1 MTESLWIRQL
11 ALVAR
16 ELEPAVERLRDR
28 LAIDISHRDPAIA
41 YFGLKNAV
49 MPVGTT
55 FLEVVAPT
63 REGTTA
69 GRLLDRRGGDGG
81 YMILLQTDSL
91 ERDRARFAELGVRE
105 VFEVTEDDIRE
116 VHLHP
121 KDVGGAIVAFTQPT
135 PMESWRWG
143 GPGWQEHVRTDVV
156 TGICAAELQ
165 DPDPAAL
172 AERWSRVVDRP
183 AHPLA
188 NDGFEITLDRGT
200 SLRFVPATDGR
211 RPCPRAPRT
220 IRAPRR
226 RSTDA

>member
-1 MTESLWIRQL
+1 
-11 ALVAR
+11 
-16 ELEPAVERLRDR
+16 
-28 LAIDISHRDPAIA
+28 
-41 YFGLKNAV
+41 

-105 VFEVTEDDIRE
+105 VFEVTEDDIEE

-121 KDVGGAIVAFTQPT
+121 KDVGGAIVAFTQATPT
-135 PMESWRWG
+135 ESWRWAG
-143 GPGWQEHVRTDVV
+143 HGWQEHVRTDVV
-156 TGICAAELQ
+156 TGICVAELQ
-165 DPDPAAL
+165 DPDPTAL

-183 AHPLA
+183 ARPLT
-188 NDGFEITLDRGT
+188 NDSFEIELDRGT
-200 SLRFVPATDGR
+200 SLRFVPASDGR
-211 RPCPRAPRT
+211 GSGLGGFDVKAADGVEKRELALAGAR
-220 IRAPRR
+220 IRVV
-226 RSTDA
+226 